1 MIVWLNL
8 ARPRQPAVEW
18 TEWTPSKYCKKH
30 FLDWTWL
37 SRVEIEHRT
46 VGSRQWTVGSGGDK
60 RDIMSNF
67 VPLSHGNIIFFKNV
81 KVSLL
86 YIFIT

>member
-8 ARPRQPAVEW
+8 LISARPRQPADEW

-46 VGSRQWTVGSGGDK
+46 VASRQWTVGRGGDK
-60 RDIMSNF
+60 RGKRYLSILVRYGDRKDI
-67 VPLSHGNIIFFKNV
+67 GIDKR
-81 KVSLL
+81 
-86 YIFIT
+86 